1 MQRRSHLFIDHVHL
15 VGHALAHRA
24 NIGVVDESQNM
35 HPFMQNQTGKKPLS
49 PLIFPRLPKTVSK
62 ALVDQITKTILI
74 TNRSVPTMP
83 ATQELN

>member
-1 MQRRSHLFIDHVHL
+1 
-15 VGHALAHRA
+15 
-24 NIGVVDESQNM
+24 
-35 HPFMQNQTGKKPLS
+35 
-49 PLIFPRLPKTVSK
+49 LPKTVSK